1 MTVLAHVSD
10 LHFGRVDIGAAEALF
25 DDLKALRPD
34 LVVVSGD
41 LTQRAHYWEFLLARQ
56 YLDSLDLP
64 WLAVPGN
71 HDISPFRLLERFT
84 NPFRAYRT
92 FIEKATEPVYVDD
105 EVVVVGL
112 NTARR
117 MALEWN
123 WAHGRISRRQIRR
136 VVNEFERAPAERVRI
151 VVAHHPFQPPE
162 HAPETR
168 VVGRSAEAL
177 ERFASAGVRLVLA
190 GHLHQGY
197 IRVVT
202 PTEVTRTGELKLVQ
216 AASAISSRLRGEP
229 NAYNIITVTG
239 GNLDIRTRIF
249 EGGAWRA
256 SDAVGDMP
264 ALAPAD

>member
-92 FIEKATEPVYVDD
+92 FIEKVTEPVYVDD